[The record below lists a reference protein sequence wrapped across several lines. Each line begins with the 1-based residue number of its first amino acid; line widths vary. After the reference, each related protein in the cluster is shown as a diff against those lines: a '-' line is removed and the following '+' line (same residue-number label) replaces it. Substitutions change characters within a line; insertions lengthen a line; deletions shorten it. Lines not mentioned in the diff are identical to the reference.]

1 MLCSEVENLELPDA
15 SLIRQWN
22 HMQRIISMCA
32 AVKHVKAGPSD
43 DHQQMRIKSNCVI
56 LAGNS

>member
-1 MLCSEVENLELPDA
+1 MLCSELLDA
-15 SLIRQWN
+15 SFIWQWS
-22 HMQRIISMCA
+22 HMQIIISMCA

-43 DHQQMRIKSNCVI
+43 DHQQIRIKSKCVI